1 MAAEQKIT
9 LSVIKADVGGWAGHS
24 TSHPDLLALAQEH
37 VDAAVKRGLL
47 VDGQVLHV
55 GDDVELIMTHHRA
68 DGNSEV
74 HQFAWDTFLALTEL
88 AKRMKLYGS
97 GQDMLAD
104 AFSGNVKGMGPG
116 VAELSFVER
125 KSGPAT
131 GTQSHRG
138 GLGCQGGGGRDQP
151 YSH

>member
-88 AKRMKLYGS
+88 AKRMKLYGA
-97 GQDMLAD
+97 GQDML
-104 AFSGNVKGMGPG
+104 GLPQ
-116 VAELSFVER
+116 R
-125 KSGPAT
+125 KNISTCSSPAPMWP
-131 GTQSHRG
+131 RRW
-138 GLGCQGGGGRDQP
+138 CRDKF
-151 YSH
+151 